1 MVMHWQEI
9 PRDWVLVGDPDPI
22 NDEIRAQKGR
32 RQLTWNDVAS
42 IIGIKRQALMRRL
55 KKDGDK
61 TRTPWRYFELTDL
74 SDAWG
79 GPLDGFLYTPT
90 ADDDAERSHCPECG
104 GGSGEHDTYCTHHH
118 G

>member
-1 MVMHWQEI
+1 MHWQEI

-32 RQLTWNDVAS
+32 RQLTWDDVAS

-55 KKDGDK
+55 NGE
-61 TRTPWRYFELTDL
+61 TPWRYFELTDL

-79 GPLDGFLYTPT
+79 GPLDGFLDHHH
-90 ADDDAERSHCPECG
+90 ADNDDAERSYCPECG
-104 GGSGEHDTYCTHHH
+104 GGSGEHYTFCTHHH